1 MICIVNIPDWAIQV
15 PGYEHTYSRNQLVLN
30 LANPQVVEYLKNVLD
45 QLLSYH
51 EIDYIKWD
59 MNRNMTNL
67 GNGFSLSR
75 DKDAISSVY
84 VGALQTRFLSDR
96 ETQSYSL

>member
-1 MICIVNIPDWAIQV
+1 MISVDSDLYRKHPDWAIQV

-30 LANPQVVEYLKNVLD
+30 LANPSGSRILEKMSLD

-67 GNGFSLSR
+67 GNGFYLSR
-75 DKDAISSVY
+75 DKDAISSVH
-84 VGALQTRFLSDR
+84 VGALNSFLI
-96 ETQSYSL
+96 